1 MNWHFRPLRSTL
13 TVSALLL
20 LAGTGL
26 FFGCGKKK
34 EAKAVD
40 PERQMYDLV
49 TSKLDVGG
57 SYYHYGN
64 NRYVFQAVAKS
75 FEDSR
80 KVFTRM
86 PGAELHNTQ
95 IMMGFDAVKSLVLML
110 GINEIKAVG
119 GSSVVIEPAAA
130 PDAMPL
136 FRNRYFIYHGV
147 PAPTG
152 MMWMLWGEK
161 NRELTD
167 IYRLPAD
174 TVYAVS
180 GQFFPGKIWNRIKG
194 FIAKLQFAPAQ
205 MLPVMAEMRFNQMAQ
220 MPLPQFL
227 DSLNG
232 DWLAVI
238 TASKDKEGKTVLA
251 GMVSLPSGDG
261 SLFKLLKQ
269 QVGKEKNV
277 AVTENEIK
285 FTMPPKAPAWISPVM
300 VKDGKQLIFAS
311 SKTIIDASAQ
321 CAAKRDGFVT
331 SPTFKRIGKNIP
343 LQGTMFVYTS
353 PRMMT
358 ALQDAIREL
367 IPGDKDLQ
375 RLDTFG
381 LFGGSQ
387 DMFAVTSIEDNGV
400 MWTVNANLDW
410 NSMQVFQAPAV
421 AVPILAGML
430 LPALN
435 SAREKARR
443 VSCASN
449 LKQMGLGM
457 KQYAM
462 DNKDNFPAED
472 NAAGFNE
479 LIKKEYLSD
488 RKIYV
493 CPSTSAAPALGDLTE
508 ANSSYIYLGGFKEG
522 DNPDIPLAF
531 DKPGNHAR
539 FCNILFLDGHVAGMT
554 FPADSCVAV
563 VDFLQ
568 RQNNYPPELYQRLR
582 GKAREFDNKFGY
594 SSGRR
599 K

>member
-1 MNWHFRPLRSTL
+1 MNWHYRPLRSTL
-13 TVSALLL
+13 AVSAVLL

-34 EAKAVD
+34 EAKAAD

-49 TSKLDVGG
+49 TSKIDVGG

-64 NRYVFQAVAKS
+64 NRYMFQTLAKG

-80 KVFTRM
+80 KVFTQM

-110 GINEIKAVG
+110 GINEIKATG
-119 GSSVVIEPAAA
+119 GSSVIIEPAAT
-130 PDAMPL
+130 PDGMPL

-152 MMWMLWGEK
+152 MMWMFWGEK

-180 GQFFPGKIWNRIKG
+180 GQFFPGKVWNRIKG
-194 FIAKLQFAPAQ
+194 FIVKLPFAPAQ
-205 MLPVMAEMRFNQMAQ
+205 MLPMMAEMRFNQMAQ

-232 DWLAVI
+232 DWMAVI
-238 TASKDKEGKTVLA
+238 TASKDKDGKTVLA

-261 SLFKLLKQ
+261 SVFKLLKQ
-269 QVGKEKNV
+269 RMGKDKKIAV
-277 AVTENEIK
+277 AENEIK
-285 FTMPPKAPAWISPVM
+285 FTMPPKAPAWITPVIA
-300 VKDGKQLIFAS
+300 KEGKQLIFAS

-331 SPTFKRIGKNIP
+331 TATFKRISRNIP

-353 PRMMT
+353 PRMIT
-358 ALQDAIREL
+358 AMQDALREL
-367 IPGDKDLQ
+367 APGDKDLQ
-375 RLDTFG
+375 RLNTFG
-381 LFGGSQ
+381 MFGGGHEL
-387 DMFAVTSIEDNGV
+387 FAVTSIEDNGV
-400 MWTVNANLDW
+400 LWTMNANMDW
-410 NSMQVFQAPAV
+410 NSSQALQAPAM

-449 LKQMGLGM
+449 LKQMGLAM

-462 DNKDNFPAED
+462 DNKDNFPAGD
-472 NAAGFNE
+472 NTAGFNE

-488 RKIYV
+488 RKVYV
-493 CPSTSAAPALGDLTE
+493 CPSTSTVPALGDLTE
-508 ANSSYIYLGGFKEG
+508 TNSSYIYLGGFKEG
-522 DNPDIPLAF
+522 DNQDIPLV
-531 DKPGNHAR
+531 
-539 FCNILFLDGHVAGMT
+539 LT
-554 FPADSCVAV
+554 SPATMSASAISC
-563 VDFLQ
+563 
-568 RQNNYPPELYQRLR
+568 
-582 GKAREFDNKFGY
+582 
-594 SSGRR
+594 SSTVM
-599 K
+599 